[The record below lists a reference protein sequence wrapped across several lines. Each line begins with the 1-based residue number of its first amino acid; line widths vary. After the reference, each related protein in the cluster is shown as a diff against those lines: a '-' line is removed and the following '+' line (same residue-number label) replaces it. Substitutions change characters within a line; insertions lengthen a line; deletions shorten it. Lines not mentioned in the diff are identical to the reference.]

1 MNKILGMHNGKEVVL
16 KKGKYGLYVSWNGK
30 NTSVKGIRKTEN
42 TMGLSDVVDL
52 LDGKKSTNAN
62 ILYQF
67 DATLSIRK
75 GKYGPYIFF
84 KTDKMKRPIFKNF
97 KGRHWENDFECKDGL
112 RDWIRSEYEI

>member
-1 MNKILGMHNGKEVVL
+1 MIVAFMSGNVEV
-16 KKGKYGLYVSWNGK
+16 S
-30 NTSVKGIRKTEN
+30 I
-42 TMGLSDVVDL
+42 
-52 LDGKKSTNAN
+52 A
-62 ILYQF
+62 